1 MIRFRFRLKK
11 LKRSLMKWGLYNV
24 RSYYIIHHQRIGAV
38 LYPADDR
45 VCGCVRNRAAFG
57 VEAEEM
63 NDQKKQI
70 EEAVELLQKNF
81 EKAKVTP
88 YVQRPLAWALYQT
101 WKAVDG
107 GMKGGES
114 DDRN

>member
-1 MIRFRFRLKK
+1 MSDK
-11 LKRSLMKWGLYNV
+11 
-24 RSYYIIHHQRIGAV
+24 
-38 LYPADDR
+38 
-45 VCGCVRNRAAFG
+45 
-57 VEAEEM
+57 EM
-63 NDQKKQI
+63 LV

-107 GMKGGES
+107 GMKGGE
-114 DDRN
+114 RE